1 MNNNIKKIIANK
13 VVLSFFISSI
23 IILIIYVTIYNKIVY
38 YANIINTTSIS
49 INTRNKD
56 IKYDINTKRIISYP
70 AYGDKYANLLIDSIN
85 LNLPIYHGDNMS
97 ILSIGVGHYAGS
109 YFPGEGGTVVLAA
122 HNTEGFFKRF
132 EELKINDIVKI
143 KSNYGEFTYNITDI
157 KILNEK
163 EMNASIIEDDKELLI
178 MYTCYPINENIIG
191 RRTKRYVVYAELIGD
206 NYE

>member
-13 VVLSFFISSI
+13 VLLSFFISSI
-23 IILIIYVTIYNKIVY
+23 IILIIYITIYNKIVY

-49 INTRNKD
+49 IKNTNKD

-70 AYGDKYANLLIDSIN
+70 SYGDKYADLIIDSIN
-85 LNLPIYHGDNMS
+85 LDLPIYHGDNLN
-97 ILSIGVGHYAGS
+97 ILSKGVGHYAGS

-122 HNTEGFFKRF
+122 HNTAGFFKRF

-143 KSNYGEFTYNITDI
+143 KSNYGVFIYNITDI

-163 EMNASIIEDDKELLI
+163 EMNASIIEDDRESLI
-178 MYTCYPINENIIG
+178 MYTCYPINENVIG
-191 RRTKRYVVYAELIGD
+191 RRTKRYVVYAEYIGD